1 VRRIVVPGLVVC
13 VLAGAA
19 SSAVVARS
27 VDATK
32 LPLGDGKYTTAAPKK
47 GYVYSC
53 GPHNGGGGAQVNGP
67 WIHGATWDSTAKVY
81 VSGSVRWKSVLRISV
96 SGLKLRIVGN
106 GLPSHATGAY
116 PIQAGT
122 SAYQYDRNPNSIR
135 AQSLSYSLP
144 ANPRTAAKPSCI
156 AGPVGVMLSG
166 SLLYDALDAE
176 GRDAP
181 AHEVQ
186 DRCDGHPDPTGTYHY
201 HSLSA
206 CAKVGRSA
214 TLVGYA
220 LDGFGIYAG
229 GGAVATAGLDLCHG
243 TTSVV
248 PWRGKKVRTYHYVMT
263 EDYPYSLSCFRGTPV
278 RTRPQAP

>member
-1 VRRIVVPGLVVC
+1 MIHRLALVLLALGLV
-13 VLAGAA
+13 AGAA
-19 SSAVVARS
+19 SAGVGTAPNP
-27 VDATK
+27 K
-32 LPLGDGKYTTAAPKK
+32 QLPLGDGRYTTNGAKK
-47 GYVYSC
+47 GYVFSC
-53 GPHNGGGGAQVNGP
+53 GPHTGGGGAQANGP
-67 WIHGATWDSTAKVY
+67 WIHGMTWDSTAKVY
-81 VSGSVRWKSVLRISV
+81 VSGSVKWHSVLKITVTGS
-96 SGLKLRIVGN
+96 KLRITGN
-106 GLPSHATGAY
+106 GLPSHATGQF

-122 SAYQYDRNPNSIR
+122 PAAQYDMNPNSIR

-144 ANPRTAAKPSCI
+144 AAPKVAASPSCI
-156 AGPVGVMLSG
+156 AGPIAVMLTG
-166 SLLYDALDAE
+166 AELYDALDAE

-206 CAKVGRSA
+206 CAKVGKGP

-229 GGAVATAGLDLCHG
+229 GKAVSTADLDVCHG

-248 PWRGKKVRTYHYVMT
+248 PWRGKRVRMYHYVMT
-263 EDYPYSLSCFRGTPV
+263 RDFPYSLSCFRGTPV
-278 RTRPQAP
+278 RPHLQGP